1 LVGVRDVL
9 IREGSKKGERRQSE
23 LAFPFLSSKVGSNN
37 NNNNSI
43 SSTTQQQH
51 PTE

>member
-37 NNNNSI
+37 NNNSI